1 MSRIR
6 IVKGNITKIIG
17 ENYKV
22 YSKEDIE
29 NIGSKVIQVG
39 KKDGVS
45 YGKNEKAPLL
55 KEDAKCIV
63 HIRPK
68 EDWRGEFA
76 FDWFRE
82 GNSALL
88 DDVDFNEIVGK
99 HYKYDE
105 KEILK
110 KLEKNIKDIYITD
123 PNKWYVLEKDSDQN
137 IIGAKNFFKKDPQY
151 LSMDNCL
158 DKLKQMYQV
167 FRYKPKE
174 DGEEKTYYASII
186 GLFPENER
194 YGPGEASLNMHI
206 EFLTDE
212 KPDHLIFKVDGME
225 ITDQHPIIGLSR
237 YKIENPN
244 TLETLIIKC
253 KARSGKNG
261 VVELFYNTTKSI
273 QVYSVKNQIE
283 SLAGVIKFIN
293 TTAVQKKKVLII
305 KVKTSQGILG
315 VPKENSL
322 LIFEKVLN
330 QCMLRPEFLIEDK
343 NGKKFELDISKEKYQ
358 FKEKCHVNYNGD
370 KKTWTMNDKDNE
382 LGEMLVNELTEQFPD
397 YLGSEYFRLY
407 FLDIISQDGNSIE
420 KGYSKPTSN
429 FGIMFKSHDAETIAH
444 ECLHGLG
451 LPHTFSYNTS
461 SYGNNIINYKA
472 QTTKNIMD
480 YSGMKNNPLEIF
492 NGKKS
497 TYIPQEEYYL
507 YYWQWKKVNKN
518 IQ

>member
-6 IVKGNITKIIG
+6 IVKGNITKITR

-39 KKDGVS
+39 KEDGVS

-55 KEDAKCIV
+55 KEDVKCIV
-63 HIRPK
+63 HFRPK

-105 KEILK
+105 KEIQK
-110 KLEKNIKDIYITD
+110 KIEKNVKDIYITD
-123 PNKWYVLEKDSDQN
+123 PNKWYVVEQDSDKN
-137 IIGAKNFFKKDPQY
+137 ITGAKEFFKKDPQY
-151 LSMDNCL
+151 LPADNSL
-158 DKLKQMYQV
+158 DKLKQMYKA
-167 FRYKPKE
+167 FSYKPK
-174 DGEEKTYYASII
+174 DGGEQKTYYASII
-186 GLFPENER
+186 GLFPENEK
-194 YGPGEASLNMHI
+194 YGPSEASLNMHI
-206 EFLTDE
+206 EFLNDE
-212 KPDHLIFKVDGME
+212 KPDHLIFKVDGIE

-244 TLETLIIKC
+244 TLETLTIKC

-261 VVELFYNTTKSI
+261 VVELFYNTTKAI
-273 QVYSVKNQIE
+273 QVYSVKKEIE

-305 KVKTSQGILG
+305 KVQTSEKVTGK
-315 VPKENSL
+315 PEPNSL
-322 LIFEKVLN
+322 SIFEKVLN

-343 NGKKFELDISKEKYQ
+343 NGKKFELDISTEKYQ
-358 FKEKCHVNYNGD
+358 FKEKCKATLKD
-370 KKTWTMNDKDNE
+370 DTWTIFSTGY
-382 LGEMLVNELTEQFPD
+382 LGDMLVEELTAQFPD

-407 FLDIISQDGNSIE
+407 FFDVLHKDGSSMVR
-420 KGYSKPTSN
+420 GYSKPNDN
-429 FGIMFKSHDAETIAH
+429 FGIMFKNHDAETIAH

-451 LPHTFSYNTS
+451 LPHTFSYDTS
-461 SYGNNIINYKA
+461 SYGKNIINYKA

-492 NGKKS
+492 NGKKN
-497 TYIPQEEYYL
+497 TYIPKEEYYL
-507 YYWQWKKVNKN
+507 YYWQWKNVNRN